1 MYKYLIVGALLM
13 LIYNKT
19 NQTAPRGIRNNNPM
33 NLVKTPIP
41 WKGKVPHTKNTD
53 SRFEQFVSA
62 EWGIRAGWRDVTG
75 DIERK
80 GLYNL
85 YLLLNEFAPSTENN
99 TSAYVDAVSNAIGVS
114 PLEPIPSAKYP
125 ELIAAI
131 IKHENGINP
140 YSLEFIKHS
149 AELG

>member
-1 MYKYLIVGALLM
+1 MWKYILAGLGLM

-19 NQTAPRGIRNNNPM
+19 NHTAPRGIRNNNPL

-41 WKGKVPHTKNTD
+41 WKGKVPHNQNTD
-53 SRFEQFVSA
+53 TRFEQFVSA

-85 YLLLNEFAPSTENN
+85 KMLLTQFAPPTENN
-99 TSAYVDAVSNAIGVS
+99 TKAYIESVSNQLGIS
-114 PLEPIPSAKYP
+114 PLEPIPREKYP

-140 YSLEFIKHS
+140 YSLEFIEHS
-149 AELG
+149 SRLG